1 MGTKIFTFLEAGLP
15 VLVNKEYSYMSEL
28 LEKNNIGMGI
38 SSKDIFKTNRILS
51 KVDIKYLKSNVK
63 HFYDNNN
70 IWKKG
75 NS

>member
-1 MGTKIFTFLEAGLP
+1 
-15 VLVNKEYSYMSEL
+15 
-28 LEKNNIGMGI
+28 MGI

-75 NS
+75 EILRTFTFH